1 MRSEL
6 QRILELQTQY
16 QARVSPAMDERGR
29 LIRRDATNWLWGR
42 EAELGGAMG
51 VDDFFAE
58 GRDGTG
64 LKNRVPWIRF
74 GSRSQSPRATEGF
87 YIVYLFDARGA
98 SVYLSLNQGTTD
110 SVGGDFAPK
119 PPGVI
124 EGRVEWAREV
134 LENWLPRVGAP
145 AAVLLN
151 DPNLGIGYERGN
163 VIARAYGVGNIP
175 DDGTLFADVM
185 LFAEGLGE
193 LYAARSRLPIPNERP
208 EIVQAEESA
217 AEASGRPRPKSRAGF
232 RTNAAEIKLVET
244 HAVKLARI
252 YYEVDGWAVK
262 ELGKPF
268 DLELKKGNEK
278 LDVEVKG
285 TSSDGAGIPLTSGE
299 VRHHEHA
306 YPHNALV
313 VVTGITID
321 RSVMP
326 PVVSNGV
333 LYELRGWK
341 VDPDA
346 LRVISYA
353 YEVPAQMYEEDG
365 VPCETLLT
373 QFGRR

>member
-1 MRSEL
+1 
-6 QRILELQTQY
+6 
-16 QARVSPAMDERGR
+16 
-29 LIRRDATNWLWGR
+29 
-42 EAELGGAMG
+42 
-51 VDDFFAE
+51 
-58 GRDGTG
+58 
-64 LKNRVPWIRF
+64 
-74 GSRSQSPRATEGF
+74 
-87 YIVYLFDARGA
+87 
-98 SVYLSLNQGTTD
+98 
-110 SVGGDFAPK
+110 
-119 PPGVI
+119 
-124 EGRVEWAREV
+124 
-134 LENWLPRVGAP
+134 
-145 AAVLLN
+145 
-151 DPNLGIGYERGN
+151 
-163 VIARAYGVGNIP
+163 VGNIP